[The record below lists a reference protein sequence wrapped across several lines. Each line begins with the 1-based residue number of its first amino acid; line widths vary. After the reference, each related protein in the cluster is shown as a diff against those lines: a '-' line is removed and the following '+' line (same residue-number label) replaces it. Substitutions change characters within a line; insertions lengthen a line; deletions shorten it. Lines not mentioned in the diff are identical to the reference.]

1 MKLAVIGSR
10 SLSEIN
16 FEKYIEITPSVL
28 ISGGALGVDSAAER
42 WAANN
47 GIATIIFKPEYER
60 YKRAAPLVRNKK
72 IVESCEMLFAFWD
85 GKSKGTIHTVNYAKR
100 LGKNVKIFELPLATY
115 N

>member
-28 ISGGALGVDSAAER
+28 ISGGALGVDTAAEQ
-42 WAANN
+42 WAASK

-60 YKRAAPLVRNKK
+60 YKRAAPLIRNKK

-85 GKSKGTIHTVNYAKR
+85 GKSKGTLHAVNYAR
-100 LGKNVKIFELPLATY
+100 SLGKNVKIFELL
-115 N
+115 